1 MFYKKSCFSNFA
13 IFTGKQLCWSL
24 FLNWQFWFFFT
35 EFTQKRVLPVWNGKS
50 EHHHRILQN
59 QNSLLT
65 SFQLKLTS
73 LIIFFYQIFPKNE
86 FPVQNGKIALVRVS
100 MVVTYYIKLFRTAA
114 DRNNDILM
122 YLLLLVAETITKSVL
137 LIEMMKF
144 FNLRSKFII
153 S

>member
-73 LIIFFYQIFPKNE
+73 LIFFFYQIFPKNE
-86 FPVQNGKIALVRVS
+86 FPVQNGKIALVRAS